1 MKNLINI
8 EFFKENMRKSL
19 AFIEFF

>member
-1 MKNLINI
+1 MENLINI